1 MAARLHLIVEGQTE
15 ETFVNRVLRP
25 HLAELSVWAKARCD
39 TTGRKRG
46 VKYRGGI
53 GSYLKAKNDITAW
66 TREDRNPDARFT
78 TMFDL
83 FRLPNNFPG
92 YEEAKR
98 TPDPYQRVQTLEDAL
113 RDDISDWRFVPYIQ
127 LHEFEALL
135 LCDPQNLDAQFPD
148 RSNEIRELAE
158 KISTFD
164 SPEHVN
170 DGPDTAPSK
179 RIIDVIPE
187 YKGRKASAGP
197 IVAEKIGLAALR
209 SDCSHFGKWLDK
221 LEALP

>member
-1 MAARLHLIVEGQTE
+1 MSR
-15 ETFVNRVLRP
+15 
-25 HLAELSVWAKARCD
+25 
-39 TTGRKRG
+39 TGRKRG

-83 FRLPNNFPG
+83 FRLPNNFPC

-98 TPDPYQRVQTLEDAL
+98 TPDPYQRVQTLEDTL

-187 YKGRKASAGP
+187 YKEGKHRRVRSWP
-197 IVAEKIGLAALR
+197 RR
-209 SDCSHFGKWLDK
+209 SDSPPCDRIAVISANGWTSWRPCLK
-221 LEALP
+221 EYARALVWCLTNSIN